1 MGTPGPVGGITL
13 LPGGVMAATSYPV
26 SLALDAPERVAN
38 WRPLVHWLLAIP
50 HLVIAQALQYVS
62 QAVAVIS
69 WVIIVFTGSLPATLA
84 ELQCMIIRYTARA
97 YSYVLWLR
105 EPYPPFDFS
114 LSGPDPGGDP
124 LRIDFT
130 PALTDRNR
138 LTVALRFIWAIP
150 AAVFATV
157 LFAAAGVALLVGF
170 FAVLFTG
177 RWPAG
182 LRDFVVGVGRYS
194 VRLSAYFNLLTD
206 AYPPFA
212 LS

>member
-1 MGTPGPVGGITL
+1 
-13 LPGGVMAATSYPV
+13 MAYPV
-26 SLALDAPERVAN
+26 SLELDAPVRVAN

-50 HLVIAQALQYVS
+50 HLVIAQALQYVG

-69 WVIIVFTGSLPATLA
+69 WVIIVFTGALPATLA
-84 ELQCMIIRYTARA
+84 ELQCMILRYTARA

-124 LRIDFT
+124 LRVDIT
-130 PALTDRNR
+130 PELAGRNR
-138 LTVALRFIWAIP
+138 LTVALRLIWAVP

-157 LFAAAGVALLVGF
+157 LYMAAAVALLVGF
-170 FAVLFTG
+170 FAVLLAG

-182 LRDFVVGVGRYS
+182 LRDFVVGVARYS

-206 AYPPFA
+206 AYPPFS
-212 LS
+212 LR